1 MPGEVSKPLDHNA
14 VPSVDT
20 HPHGHARSADRQGGA
35 PRPAPDRVDTSA
47 LIRGEQW
54 RISAGPVPLLFL
66 AVLGALYWG
75 ILRDLVWQWWDDPNY
90 SHGFLVPLF
99 SGFLVWQRGPQLRAL
114 QLQGSWTGLLVL
126 IAGIGALLLGD
137 LAGEN
142 FLMRSSLIVVLS
154 GLIIFHF
161 GRQVFRMVAFP
172 LLFLIFM
179 VPLPATLFYAVAFPL
194 QNLAARNAAW
204 TLDLLGV
211 PVLLDGNVIQL
222 SQISLGVTEACS
234 GIRSLISLLAVA
246 VAWAALTLPGIWA
259 MLGLVA
265 SVVPITVLANA
276 GRVVMTGLIGQRF
289 GVEYAQGF
297 YHTFS
302 GWAIFVFAFA
312 CLLGVHGIIRF
323 TQSHRLKRFP

>member
-1 MPGEVSKPLDHNA
+1 MMVNLWTTTSKSVSENVARLEASAMGGTIPEPGAEPAELT
-14 VPSVDT
+14 P
-20 HPHGHARSADRQGGA
+20 GGPGPEA
-35 PRPAPDRVDTSA
+35 LVGQRYNLWAGLLA
-47 LIRGEQW
+47 LI
-54 RISAGPVPLLFL
+54 FL
-66 AVLGALYWG
+66 ALLATLYAG
-75 ILRDLVWQWWDDPNY
+75 ILRDLARQWWDDPNY
-90 SHGFLVPLF
+90 THGFLVPLF
-99 SGFLVWQRGPQLRAL
+99 SGFVVWQRRKQLAAL
-114 QLQGSWTGLLVL
+114 SSSGSWMGLPVLLV
-126 IAGIGALLLGD
+126 GVGMLLLGD
-137 LAGEN
+137 LAAEN
-142 FLMRSSLIVVLS
+142 FLMRSSLIVVLG
-154 GLIIFHF
+154 GLAPFHF
-161 GRQVFRMVAFP
+161 GRDSFRVIAFP
-172 LLFLIFM
+172 LLFLLFM
-179 VPLPATLFYAVAFPL
+179 VPLPATLFYAIAFPL
-194 QNLAARNAAW
+194 QSLAARNAAW
-204 TLDLLGV
+204 TLDALGV

-312 CLLGVHGIIRF
+312 CLLGVHGII
-323 TQSHRLKRFP
+323 